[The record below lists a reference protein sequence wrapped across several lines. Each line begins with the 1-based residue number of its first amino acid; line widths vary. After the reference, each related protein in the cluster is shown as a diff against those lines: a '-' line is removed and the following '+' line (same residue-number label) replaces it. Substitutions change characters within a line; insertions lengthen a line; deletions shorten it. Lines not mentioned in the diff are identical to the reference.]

1 MRLWLWSPSSARG
14 RSDRSIQ
21 NKGGSLVSKKRFLNV
36 VILLVFIVSAT
47 ACGLNFGLHGQD
59 TLKRAKEEGVVT
71 IGFANE
77 KPYAYK
83 DETGKVT
90 GEAVEV
96 ARSVFKR
103 MGINE
108 IEPVLVDFGSLIP
121 GLKSGRF
128 DVITAG
134 MYITPTRCKEVVFAD
149 PEYKIGEAIAVKK
162 GNPKNLHSYKDIAA
176 NPKVKVAVMKGA
188 VEVSYLQKSGVK
200 ENQIIIVPD
209 QPSAISALESG
220 RVDTITMTGPSLRAM
235 MESTGAQ
242 DIEEVK
248 DFKQPIVDEKSVLGY
263 GAAAFRKEDKQ
274 FRDAFSRELAEMK
287 KSGALLNVLEPFGF
301 TEENL
306 PDKKAEELCK
316 P

>member
-1 MRLWLWSPSSARG
+1 VG
-14 RSDRSIQ
+14 
-21 NKGGSLVSKKRFLNV
+21 
-36 VILLVFIVSAT
+36 LLVFILSVT
-47 ACGLNFGLHGQD
+47 ACSGLDFGMHGGD

-96 ARSVFKR
+96 ARYIFKK
-103 MGINE
+103 MGINK

-149 PEYKIGEAIAVKK
+149 PEYRIGEAIAVKK
-162 GNPKNLHSYKDIAA
+162 GNPKNLHSYEDIVH
-176 NPKVKVAVMKGA
+176 NPQVKVAVMKGA
-188 VEVSYLQKSGVK
+188 VEVSYLKKLGVK

-209 QPSAISALESG
+209 QPSAISALQSG
-220 RVDTITMTGPSLRAM
+220 RADAVTMTGPSLRAM
-235 MESTGAQ
+235 MESTGAR
-242 DIEEVK
+242 DIVEVK
-248 DFKQPIVDEKSVLGY
+248 DFKQPIVDGKSVLGY
-263 GAAAFRKEDKQ
+263 GAAAFRKEDKK
-274 FRDAFSRELAEMK
+274 FRDEFSKDLAEMK
-287 KSGALLNVLEPFGF
+287 KSGALLHVLKPFGF
-301 TEENL
+301 TEVNL
-306 PDKKAEELCK
+306 PDKKADELCR